1 MEKVSVEDFYFTDG
15 WWVLIKLRCVL
26 YNQVRFKFQNDL
38 VCLFYVL
45 NSILTSQLA
54 RYLYLLFSIFP
65 NTIMAKLLVCRC
77 FLNMKKKTVYTDL
90 SLFPLPFRL
99 FMFYCFLFVYII
111 FSKKEKKNF
120 KKENKKEKNKSL
132 QLKQYPIKETF
143 FEK

>member
-1 MEKVSVEDFYFTDG
+1 MEKVSVEFQEYKTFILRMGGGYLLSYVVFYIIRLD
-15 WWVLIKLRCVL
+15 
-26 YNQVRFKFQNDL
+26 FKFQNDL

-77 FLNMKKKTVYTDL
+77 FLNMKKKPVYTNL

-111 FSKKEKKNF
+111 CSKKEKKTL
-120 KKENKKEKNKSL
+120 KKKTKKKR
-132 QLKQYPIKETF
+132 IKACNLNNIL
-143 FEK
+143 

>member
-1 MEKVSVEDFYFTDG
+1 
-15 WWVLIKLRCVL
+15 
-26 YNQVRFKFQNDL
+26 
-38 VCLFYVL
+38 
-45 NSILTSQLA
+45 
-54 RYLYLLFSIFP
+54 
-65 NTIMAKLLVCRC
+65 MAKLLVCRC

-132 QLKQYPIKETF
+132 QLKQYPIKVTF
-143 FEK
+143 FESKLRILFLVKLQAYSLHLYWRKNSFASIFQTLSQILRNIILRNSFDWLFLRIIVKKYSNIIMTVIEK